1 MAEQL
6 PYTYDT
12 NKTYRNLLNTLGVAS
27 RQKALVRA
35 LEIGLRRRSMHR
47 SHQPPTLQICGTLH
61 QLTGPSVRESGRP
74 DGCDLLT
81 PRPEPALPTRPWP
94 ERIKQTAMTAAQRS
108 LTKLVDLTLRP
119 LRAAATALRSR
130 RSSQPSGPG
139 EIPAASAQ
147 GVHPDH
153 ALEGS
158 THVVFLPR
166 DPQWGYCFWAIHP
179 TDQERARALGA
190 TLLCLRLEDVT
201 GLDSN
206 RAHPHALMEL
216 VVDQKAHEWYLPVP
230 VADRDYRIELGY
242 RLASGG
248 WFTLAVSSTARV
260 PGHGPSEVVAD
271 AFVPFSLTAAPSVAT
286 AEPLPASGGVT
297 HELMYQ
303 QATRSLRWMGRGSE
317 LWQEGTASSTD
328 AGSLNDSGI
337 GLWASGRHDS
347 GAGGVL
353 RQRSFWLVADA
364 ELIVYGA
371 TDPAASLTIGDQPVP
386 LGEDGTFRL
395 HVPFHDGEQVYPIT
409 AIAADGE
416 QKRSI
421 RLNFSRSTPE
431 ANVNNKEQAVQTWF

>member
-1 MAEQL
+1 
-6 PYTYDT
+6 
-12 NKTYRNLLNTLGVAS
+12 
-27 RQKALVRA
+27 
-35 LEIGLRRRSMHR
+35 
-47 SHQPPTLQICGTLH
+47 
-61 QLTGPSVRESGRP
+61 
-74 DGCDLLT
+74 
-81 PRPEPALPTRPWP
+81 
-94 ERIKQTAMTAAQRS
+94 MTAAPRT
-108 LTKLVDLTLRP
+108 LAKIVDFTLRP
-119 LRAAATALRSR
+119 LRNAARALQSQRPGDSPKATDQTDISAAGTSDL
-130 RSSQPSGPG
+130 SGAPC
-139 EIPAASAQ
+139 
-147 GVHPDH
+147 
-153 ALEGS
+153 LESS

-166 DPQWGYCFWAIHP
+166 DPQWGYCFWAIDAA
-179 TDQERARALGA
+179 DQERARALGA

-271 AFVPFSLTAAPSVAT
+271 AFVPFSLTAPSVAT

-303 QATRSLRWMGRGSE
+303 QATHSLRWMGRGSE

>member
-1 MAEQL
+1 
-6 PYTYDT
+6 
-12 NKTYRNLLNTLGVAS
+12 
-27 RQKALVRA
+27 
-35 LEIGLRRRSMHR
+35 
-47 SHQPPTLQICGTLH
+47 
-61 QLTGPSVRESGRP
+61 
-74 DGCDLLT
+74 
-81 PRPEPALPTRPWP
+81 
-94 ERIKQTAMTAAQRS
+94 MTAAQRP

-130 RSSQPSGPG
+130 RSSQISGPG
-139 EIPAASAQ
+139 ESPAASAQ
-147 GVHPDH
+147 LPDPGP
-153 ALEGS
+153 APEAC

-166 DPQWGYCFWAIHP
+166 DPQWGYCFWAIDAA
-179 TDQERARALGA
+179 DQDRARALGA

-230 VADRDYRIELGY
+230 VAERDYRIELGY
-242 RLASGG
+242 RLANGG
-248 WFTLAVSSTARV
+248 WLALAVSSTARV

-271 AFVPFSLTAAPSVAT
+271 AFVPFSLTTTPVAT
-286 AEPLPASGGVT
+286 AELLPTSSGVT
-297 HELMYQ
+297 HERMYQ
-303 QATRSLRWMGRGSE
+303 EATRSLRWMGRGSE
-317 LWQEGTASSTD
+317 LWQEDAASSTD
-328 AGSLNDSGI
+328 AGSLHDSGI
-337 GLWASGRHDS
+337 GLWASGRNES

-371 TDPAASLTIGDQPVP
+371 TDPTASLTIGDQAVP
-386 LGEDGTFRL
+386 LAEDGTFRL
-395 HVPFHDGEQVYPIT
+395 HVPFRDGEQVYPIN

-431 ANVNNKEQAVQTWF
+431 ANVNSKEQAVETWF